1 MKTSMSNLIITSLI
15 ILLGM
20 VVYKYYKE
28 NSNLSNDELFE
39 LGSKKNSPKSLQMY
53 YNIDKFSNEYDVPK
67 HIAYNISYMETRYRG
82 PYDWQYES
90 SRSSPSGALGPMQ
103 IMISTSRKVNKESIS
118 TSKLK
123 NDIQY
128 NVETSMKLL
137 HLLYEKYNSWEK
149 ACGAYNTGRPIVNS
163 YAKFCVNNLNYK
175 NNWIKYE

>member
-1 MKTSMSNLIITSLI
+1 MKRNVIVT
-15 ILLGM
+15 ILVIFLGILS
-20 VVYKYYKE
+20 YHFYKE
-28 NSNLSNDELFE
+28 DSNIDNDELFE
-39 LGSKKNSPKSLQMY
+39 LGSRKNSPKSLQMHY
-53 YNIDKFSNEYDVPK
+53 SIDKFSDEYNVPK
-67 HIAYNISYMETRYRG
+67 HIAYNIAYMETRYRG

-90 SRSSPSGALGPMQ
+90 NRSSPSGALGPMQ
-103 IMISTSRKVNKESIS
+103 IMISTSKKINRESLPL
-118 TSKLK
+118 KLK

-137 HLLYEKYNSWEK
+137 NLLYNKHNSWEK